1 MAVDNIFATQADLE
15 QMIGSGQVTLF
26 VLNKRLT
33 AALEENAKLEAEN
46 AELKTKLSKKG
57 S

>member
-15 QMIGSGQVTLF
+15 QMIGSGQVTAF
-26 VLNKRLT
+26 VLQKRLT
-33 AALEENAKLEAEN
+33 AALDENTKLQ
-46 AELKTKLSKKG
+46 AELEELRGKSKRG